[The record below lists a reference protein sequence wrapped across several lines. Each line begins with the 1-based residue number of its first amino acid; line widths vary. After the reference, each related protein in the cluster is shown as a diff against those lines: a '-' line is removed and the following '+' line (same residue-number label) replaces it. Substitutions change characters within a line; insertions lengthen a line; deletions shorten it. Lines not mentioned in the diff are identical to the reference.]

1 MWWFL
6 RKSAIARD
14 PLAITM
20 SGVRPGERLLQ
31 INIDDARI
39 AGAVASKVGIGG
51 EAAIV
56 VTDERAA
63 ERARRAGIDA
73 GALLDVKVAAVD
85 ALPFADA
92 SFDIV
97 LIHSRH
103 GFLTD
108 LGTERRERALREGHR
123 VLRVGGR
130 VVALERGTP
139 SGVRALLTPAPK
151 SGPREETGDGTV
163 AALEDAGFRPVRV
176 LADREGARFIEGL
189 KRD

>member
-6 RKSAIARD
+6 RKSAIARE
-14 PLAITM
+14 PLAITL

-31 INIDDARI
+31 INIDDPRT
-39 AGAVASKVGIGG
+39 AGAVASKVGISG

-63 ERARRAGIDA
+63 ERAHRAGRDA

-85 ALPFADA
+85 ELPFADDA
-92 SFDIV
+92 FDVV

-103 GFLTD
+103 GFLANLD
-108 LGTERRERALREGHR
+108 AELRARALREGYR
-123 VLRVGGR
+123 VLRTGGR
-130 VVALERGTP
+130 MIALEPGTP
-139 SGVRALLTPAPK
+139 SGLRALLTPSPK
-151 SGPREETGDGTV
+151 SGAGEGIGGGTV
-163 AALEDAGFRPVRV
+163 GALVVAGFRPVRV